1 MMPRTMDGEAA
12 TGLGSGGTE
21 DAGQRRADGPALPY
35 AKAFVVQF
43 SADTDPGLEH
53 ASGRVEHLQTGRQG
67 RFSSVA
73 DLAKCIAALLG
84 DMPSP

>member
-1 MMPRTMDGEAA
+1 
-12 TGLGSGGTE
+12 
-21 DAGQRRADGPALPY
+21 
-35 AKAFVVQF
+35 VQF